1 MSAGELTGEQ
11 ILALLH
17 ELANRLA
24 ARGIH
29 GDIKLVGGA
38 ALILPPALFSLIGVT
53 RMDLLE
59 IDHVILNVEPDAR
72 VTLEG
77 WFVLPSLM
85 GGTISG
91 HNTQITS

>member
-1 MSAGELTGEQ
+1 MSAGELTGDQ

-38 ALILPPALFSLIGVT
+38 ALILQG
-53 RMDLLE
+53 
-59 IDHVILNVEPDAR
+59 IDNRPTADIDA
-72 VTLEG
+72 
-77 WFVLPSLM
+77 S
-85 GGTISG
+85 
-91 HNTQITS
+91 